1 MPSLAEIY
9 RTAKSRKLVRTAAIY
24 FSSSMTSLGIVD
36 LISRHYGLTTK
47 TFDVLLTLLYYGY
60 EDKALDLV
68 LEFSQKAIAL
78 DADCAEGYK
87 ALGFVQKTKG
97 LIRDALNS

>member
-1 MPSLAEIY
+1 
-9 RTAKSRKLVRTAAIY
+9 
-24 FSSSMTSLGIVD
+24 MTPLGIVD

-47 TFDVLLTLLYYGY
+47 TFDVLLTLLYCGY
-60 EDKALDLV
+60 EDKALDLA

-87 ALGFVQKTKG
+87 ALGFVQETKG
-97 LIRDALNS
+97 SSRDALNS